1 MDDFKTSLSVE
12 AFCDEPN
19 FRKFSF
25 AHLQLKAELPIGSME
40 VSDKKKITGKISNRK
55 YLEIVYILNFRHE
68 YK

>member
-1 MDDFKTSLSVE
+1 MDDLKTSLSVE

-40 VSDKKKITGKISNRK
+40 VSAKKKITGKISNRK
-55 YLEIVYILNFRHE
+55 YLEIVYILNFKHE